1 MIRILLMTFAFIA
14 VITMNA
20 LANILPIN
28 GQATGEISNRLP
40 VLFTPAGYAF
50 SIWSV
55 IYILLAVWIVGFW
68 LRVKKGV
75 YPSAQV
81 TLFFVLSALFNIV
94 WLLCWHY
101 EYFIWS
107 IAAMLAYLLSLI
119 ALYLQ
124 YNNFE
129 RGFTERL
136 PISVNLGWI
145 SVATIAN
152 ISYVLTYYSWSGWG
166 LSDQLWTVIMLTV
179 ATALA
184 LHIRFHYSD
193 IPLTLVFIWAFVA
206 IAAKHGM
213 DELLVST
220 AALFLSGVLL
230 TGILLIKKKPS
241 QQNFTP

>member
-1 MIRILLMTFAFIA
+1 MIRVLLMTLAFIA
-14 VITMNA
+14 VVTMNA

-28 GQATGEISNRLP
+28 GQTTGEISDRVP

-55 IYILLAVWIVGFW
+55 IYFIGYLDHRLLAA
-68 LRVKKGV
+68 LEKGV
-75 YPSAQV
+75 HPSAKV
-81 TLFFVLSALFNIV
+81 SLYFILSAVFNIA

-101 EYFIWS
+101 EFFIWS
-107 IAAMLAYLLSLI
+107 ITAMITYLLSLI
-119 ALYLQ
+119 ALYLE
-124 YNNFE
+124 YGNDE

-136 PISVNLGWI
+136 PVSVNLGWI

-152 ISYVLTYYSWSGWG
+152 ISYVLTFYSWSGWG

-184 LHIRFHYSD
+184 LHIRFHHSD

-206 IAAKHGM
+206 IAVRHGM
-213 DELLVST
+213 DEMLVST

-230 TGILLIKKKPS
+230 TGILLIKKKPAKPIM
-241 QQNFTP
+241 TP